1 MAGCAVFGI
10 TLNVGLTNDQRWQQD
25 SIFVFRFGVNW
36 MGNAMPLEW
45 FVLGYKSM
53 GV

>member
-1 MAGCAVFGI
+1 MAGCNESGI
-10 TLNVGLTNDQRWQQD
+10 ILNVGLTN
-25 SIFVFRFGVNW
+25 STFVFRFGVNW

-45 FVLGYKSM
+45 FVLGYKNM